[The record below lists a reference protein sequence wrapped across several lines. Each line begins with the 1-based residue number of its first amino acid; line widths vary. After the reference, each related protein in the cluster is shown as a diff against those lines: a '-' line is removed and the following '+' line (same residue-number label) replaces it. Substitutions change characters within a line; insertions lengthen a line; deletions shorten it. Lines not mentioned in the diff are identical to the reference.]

1 MDKPH
6 DPGEMMSCRFIGC
19 RFITSPGKKDT
30 DADMFILALT
40 QSDHTS
46 KDFNRICNMLSEY
59 GSQENSSGAT
69 LAYLEEHCDIILAA
83 DAVQQLAQI

>member
-1 MDKPH
+1 MDSAIYASQLLSKMYH
-6 DPGEMMSCRFIGC
+6 GSN
-19 RFITSPGKKDT
+19 TLYKDT
-30 DADMFILALT
+30 DADMFILVLT

>member
-1 MDKPH
+1 MENTNI
-6 DPGEMMSCRFIGC
+6 EMSEKMR
-19 RFITSPGKKDT
+19 RRE
-30 DADMFILALT
+30 
-40 QSDHTS
+40 SDHTS